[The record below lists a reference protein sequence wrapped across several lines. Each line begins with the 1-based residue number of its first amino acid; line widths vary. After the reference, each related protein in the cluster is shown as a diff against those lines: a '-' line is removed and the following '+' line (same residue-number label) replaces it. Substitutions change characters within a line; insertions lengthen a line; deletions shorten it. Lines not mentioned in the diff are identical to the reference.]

1 VTLRA
6 LGGEESDVPR
16 YGLSPVAEA
25 LRDLAAFDPYAEIA
39 AEGITSPTLREIA
52 ETFDVKAWCEEAS
65 DRGLEVIQEEY
76 WRSNMMAL
84 LRDCRRLERYVRG
97 HHLPTRLR
105 GRHSLACNRSGTRQE

>member
-6 LGGEESDVPR
+6 LGGED
-16 YGLSPVAEA
+16 
-25 LRDLAAFDPYAEIA
+25 
-39 AEGITSPTLREIA
+39 ITSPTLREIA

-84 LRDCRRLERYVRG
+84 LRDCRRLERYVLG
-97 HHLPTRLR
+97 YHLPARLR
-105 GRHSLACNRSGTRQE
+105 GRHALACNRTDTRQE